1 METEAIQRFDCCK
14 ADSNMRILEEI
25 AVGQKVIVSSFH
37 RCNPIALASSVNVS
51 SPQLPPFLNP
61 TFQLCSYYVQ
71 LKAIPPCPNLS
82 SYPTT
87 GRLPPNAASLRC
99 LPKPGA
105 SSACAAV
112 SMSRQ
117 AAYAFRRRKN
127 AAQNIPIQCK
137 LPEKFAISEMPIS
150 SPLAPSAMSGHRAA
164 SP

>member
-1 METEAIQRFDCCK
+1 MTVYTLSLIFP
-14 ADSNMRILEEI
+14 L
-25 AVGQKVIVSSFH
+25 
-37 RCNPIALASSVNVS
+37 PY
-51 SPQLPPFLNP
+51 SPQINYVHFMFKKLHPAFPRSYHWTPPTQRRFLEVLA
-61 TFQLCSYYVQ
+61 Q
-71 LKAIPPCPNLS
+71 
-82 SYPTT
+82 T
-87 GRLPPNAASLRC
+87 GSIKRV
-99 LPKPGA
+99 
-105 SSACAAV
+105 CADV